1 MFAGGRIVRVS
12 FFPLDFVIA
21 MAYFDDVEEL
31 KTELTNFPPPAEND
45 ANVMEFWAA
54 RAAMLEATVSVKN
67 VFGGSNLICCV
78 KRCIM
83 RNAWKKEVL
92 PMTIWRFRGGR
103 SK

>member
-1 MFAGGRIVRVS
+1 MRVS

-21 MAYFDDVEEL
+21 MSYFDDVEEL

-45 ANVMEFWAA
+45 ANVMEFRAA

-67 VFGGSNLICCV
+67 VFWGVEFDFLR

-103 SK
+103 SR